1 MNTAIE
7 KKNTKAL
14 AKLARQF
21 RDASMSDAT
30 RLAYRSDWA
39 GFLAFCDFREV
50 SPLPASTDTICMF
63 LAELADNGKAIS
75 TIVRS
80 LTSINKAHEL
90 AGHGSIRNPSILAV
104 MKGIKRE
111 KGKPANQVKGIRY
124 SELIKMVSFCDTS
137 LIGIRD
143 RALLMLGWCAA
154 LRRSELVAL
163 DMGDLDF
170 SDDRGIVLTVN
181 RSKTDQEGTGYRLAI
196 PRAAKGLCPVTAVQ
210 MWVER
215 LDKAEQRA
223 GAPVFRAIG
232 PQGQRFWFTAVKGRL
247 SARMVSR
254 TVKRYA
260 RLCGLPPDKYASH
273 SLRRG
278 LATEAGARKIP
289 ERIIAR
295 HTRHLSIT
303 VLRGYIEA
311 GNIWDENPLASIYT
325 PSSSPIPGGE

>member
-1 MNTAIE
+1 MSTVAIE
-7 KKNTKAL
+7 KKDNRAL

-21 RDASMSDAT
+21 QDASMAEAT
-30 RLAYRSDWA
+30 RRAYQSDWA
-39 GFLAFCDFREV
+39 CFLSFCDFREV

-63 LAELADNGKAIS
+63 LAELADIGKAVS

-90 AGHGSIRNPSILAV
+90 AGYDSVRNPAVLAT
-104 MKGIKRE
+104 MKGIKR
-111 KGKPANQVKGIRY
+111 KTGKPANQVKGITY
-124 SELIKMVSFCDTS
+124 AELIRMVSFCDAT
-137 LIGIRD
+137 LIGMRD
-143 RALLMLGWCAA
+143 RALLMLGWCSA

-163 DMGDLDF
+163 DMGDLEF
-170 SDDRGIVLTVN
+170 SDRGIVLTVK
-181 RSKTDQEGTGYRLAI
+181 RSKTDQEGKGYRLAI
-196 PRAAKGLCPVTAVQ
+196 PRAARGVCPVKAVKD
-210 MWVER
+210 WIER
-215 LDKAEQRA
+215 LDQAEQRA
-223 GAPVFRAIG
+223 AKPLFRGIG
-232 PQGQRFWFTAVKGRL
+232 SPGQRFWYNDVKGRL

-260 RLCGLPPDKYASH
+260 RLCGLPSDKYASH

-295 HTRHLSIT
+295 HTRHLSTT
-303 VLRGYIEA
+303 VLREYIEA

-325 PSSSPIPGGE
+325 PSSGPSSGIE